1 LASPKWSPVRAK
13 GFQTVVSLFKLFLGH
28 DTRLPFTTDDIFVAN
43 TVGKCNHFLPHSKA
57 EQEVSMDKDISAGPN
72 TNKKTKPV
80 AKKKRATTK
89 RPTTKT
95 TAKNKKSSRAAKSTA
110 KTKTASKTVSPRK
123 KEPARKKR
131 APSKTGQP
139 AKAAPKKPTLKS
151 KTKKVTKTKEP
162 AALPSRNK
170 DTGEPLKIKTP
181 ETPLEIPKPEPPDM
195 PPSQKDS
202 WEIYPPTDVSRGSDP
217 FKKFVRL
224 VFVCF
229 VILIAI
235 MILISYQNMNKY
247 FITSRDGAVEIWK
260 GKFSP
265 KRRERIVI
273 MPGIQP
279 PEQIKRIYTK
289 EEVFPIVY
297 RFYIGKADALMEVP
311 GLPDFVGI
319 KSYLNRALS
328 YATTDALRNNAKV
341 RLNSIDLMILLYKAD
356 AVASKGTVAGLEAA
370 IKYLDQASTLGPDEI
385 EAKLIK
391 QKLASIQK
399 LKEIL
404 SPKPK
409 KTKSVKDKP
418 EKQPLKKKSSK

>member
-1 LASPKWSPVRAK
+1 LAIAFTSS
-13 GFQTVVSLFKLFLGH
+13 
-28 DTRLPFTTDDIFVAN
+28 RLPFIPNDIFIAN
-43 TVGKCNHFLPHSKA
+43 IVGKCNHPLLYSKA
-57 EQEVSMDKDISAGPN
+57 AQEVSMDKDISVEPN
-72 TNKKTKPV
+72 TNKKTKPA

-89 RPTTKT
+89 KT
-95 TAKNKKSSRAAKSTA
+95 TAKTAAQNKKPSRTTRSTA
-110 KTKTASKTVSPRK
+110 KTKTASKTVSHRK
-123 KEPARKKR
+123 KEPARKRR
-131 APSKTGQP
+131 APSKAGSP
-139 AKAAPKKPTLKS
+139 PKAAKRKPKSTS
-151 KTKKVTKTKEP
+151 KTEKETKTTEP
-162 AALPSRNK
+162 AALPFRNK
-170 DTGEPLKIKTP
+170 DTGDALKIQAP
-181 ETPLEIPKPEPPDM
+181 EAPLEIPKPKQPDITPP
-195 PPSQKDS
+195 QKAS
-202 WEIYPPTDVSRGSDP
+202 GEIYPPPDASRGLDP
-217 FKKFVRL
+217 FKKFVRF
-224 VFVCF
+224 VFICF
-229 VILIAI
+229 VVLIAI

-247 FITSRDGAVEIWK
+247 FITSRHGAVEIWK

-265 KRRERIVI
+265 KHRERIVI

-279 PEQIKRIYTK
+279 PEQIKRVYTK
-289 EEVFPIVY
+289 EEVFPIAF

-328 YATTDALRNNAKV
+328 YATTDALRNTAKA
-341 RLNSIDLMILLYKAD
+341 RINSIDLMILLYKAD
-356 AVASKGTVAGLEAA
+356 AAASKGTVAGLETA

-399 LKEIL
+399 LKEML